1 MFVQQEKATHHI
13 ATLCRVLGVSPS
25 GYYAWCDRPPAARTK
40 ADQVLLVQI
49 HAIHERSRGTYGT
62 PRIHAELR
70 AQGVRCGRKR
80 VARLMRQAGLAGA
93 QRRRYRGTTRR
104 NPDAMAAPDLVQ
116 RDFTTSGPNQLW
128 VADITYVP
136 TGEGW
141 LYLATVLDAWSRRV
155 MGWAMGDTLQT
166 ALVVDALN
174 MAIWNRRPTTEV
186 VHHSDRGAHYTSL
199 AFSRRCREAGVAP
212 SMGSV
217 GDAYDNALA
226 EAFFATLETELL
238 MRCAFATRQ
247 AARLA
252 LFDFIEGFY
261 NSHRR
266 HSALGYLSPAEFER
280 RWWHRQETVR
290 GIVPTEMAP
299 QSGLRIAQDRFLE
312 GGEASRYPRR
322 ADDASG
328 SGRGS
333 EEQEP

>member
-1 MFVQQEKATHHI
+1 MEQEKATHHI
-13 ATLCRVLGVSPS
+13 ATLGRVLGVSPS
-25 GYYAWCDRPPAARTK
+25 GYYAWCDRPPSARTK
-40 ADQVLLVQI
+40 ANQGLLVQI
-49 HAIHERSRGTYGT
+49 HAIHERSRGTYGA

-80 VARLMRQAGLAGA
+80 VARLMRQAGLTGA
-93 QRRRYRGTTRR
+93 QRRRYRGTTRQ
-104 NPDAMAAPDLVQ
+104 NPDAVAAPDLVQ
-116 RDFTTSGPNQLW
+116 RDFTAAAPDELW

-141 LYLATVLDAWSRRV
+141 LYLATVLDAWSRRIV
-155 MGWAMGDTLQT
+155 GWAMGDTLQT
-166 ALVVDALN
+166 ALVVDAFN
-174 MAIWNRRPTTEV
+174 MAVWNRRPAAEV
-186 VHHSDRGAHYTSL
+186 VHHSDRGAQYTSL
-199 AFSRRCREAGVAP
+199 TFSRQCREAGVAP

-238 MRCAFATRQ
+238 LRHTFATRQ

-280 RWWHRQETVR
+280 RWWQRHDAVQEAVS
-290 GIVPTEMAP
+290 TEMLSAA
-299 QSGLRIAQDRFLE
+299 GA
-312 GGEASRYPRR
+312 
-322 ADDASG
+322 
-328 SGRGS
+328 
-333 EEQEP
+333 